1 MEFKTIKEVENFF
14 FDKDKREFINT
25 DVREFVFRTHKYSL
39 AAHDNE
45 MKCELIFTE
54 DDTREPYT
62 IRIALEDDE
71 VEIEFYDFYGRDCDG
86 SIDYR

>member
-1 MEFKTIKEVENFF
+1 
-14 FDKDKREFINT
+14 
-25 DVREFVFRTHKYSL
+25 
-39 AAHDNE
+39 